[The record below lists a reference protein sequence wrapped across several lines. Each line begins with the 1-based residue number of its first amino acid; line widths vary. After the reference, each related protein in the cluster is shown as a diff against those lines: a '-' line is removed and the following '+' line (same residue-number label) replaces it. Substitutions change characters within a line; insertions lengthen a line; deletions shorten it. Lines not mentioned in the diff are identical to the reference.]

1 MAKFCTKC
9 GKETVDGV
17 CPDCKET
24 KTVAATV
31 AATNGEAV
39 DVKQSFMDCLEVLKG
54 IFTKP
59 FDVIKSFVVDNKF
72 VTGIIMVV
80 LAALSSGLYKIATLK
95 NMYSSSSA
103 SSFNESDLSSMIS
116 SALSGDLN
124 AAAEPEYLKEFF
136 TTFATNLAEYAL
148 LAVLGYVVVSKL
160 FKGTASIK
168 EMISA
173 VGVSLAVVLV
183 ANLLNSILVF
193 VDAEFVG
200 YVRSYVATFASI
212 TSTLVLAGGVY
223 QAAKLD
229 KNKLFVSVASMSI
242 FATAVMD
249 IVDKLFK

>member
-9 GKETVDGV
+9 GSEMVDGK
-17 CPDCKET
+17 CPKCKDVKKEVV
-24 KTVAATV
+24 VAT
-31 AATNGEAV
+31 TESV

-59 FDVIKSFVVDNKF
+59 FDVIKKFVVENKF
-72 VTGIIMVV
+72 VSGIIMVV
-80 LAALSSGLYKIATLK
+80 MAALSTGIYKIATLK

-103 SSFNESDLSSMIS
+103 SSFNENDLSSMIS
-116 SALSGDLN
+116 SALSGDLK
-124 AAAEPEYLKEFF
+124 ATAEPEYLKEFF

-160 FKGTASIK
+160 FKGSASIK

-193 VDAEFVG
+193 VDAEFIG

-229 KNKLFVSVASMSI
+229 KNKLFLSVALMSI

-249 IVDKLFK
+249 IVDKLFN